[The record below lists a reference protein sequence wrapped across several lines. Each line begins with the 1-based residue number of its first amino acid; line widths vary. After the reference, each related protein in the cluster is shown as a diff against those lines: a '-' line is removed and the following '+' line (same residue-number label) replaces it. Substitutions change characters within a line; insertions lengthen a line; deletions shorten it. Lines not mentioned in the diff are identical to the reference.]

1 MIAERQSSGWNE
13 GVFLRAVKQ
22 VVSSCRSW
30 KWDNKKYH
38 YTCQTWTRG
47 YTGRQAQSITAPS
60 KARQRGRKSKVTPR
74 NAHVCSHL
82 PLSRSPS
89 LFITPYLRS
98 RSHSVFLWNRP
109 SVMSTEISRHSAGAS
124 AGLTFL
130 LPVIYIREGAHGGF
144 SMPAKEGAA
153 TALLASTQGLDAVRD
168 SNNGGTDHQAQRCLH
183 SEKEAAWLLLD
194 STTRKMSS

>member
-1 MIAERQSSGWNE
+1 MPNLNERLHRPPSSVHHRAEQGEAARE
-13 GVFLRAVKQ
+13 KVK
-22 VVSSCRSW
+22 SDSTKCS
-30 KWDNKKYH
+30 Y
-38 YTCQTWTRG
+38 
-47 YTGRQAQSITAPS
+47 
-60 KARQRGRKSKVTPR
+60 
-74 NAHVCSHL
+74 VCSHL

-89 LFITPYLRS
+89 LFITPFLRS

-183 SEKEAAWLLLD
+183 SEKEPA
-194 STTRKMSS
+194 

>member
-13 GVFLRAVKQ
+13 SFFLRAVKQ

-47 YTGRQAQSITAPS
+47 YTGRQAQSITAQS

-82 PLSRSPS
+82 PLSRSLS
-89 LFITPYLRS
+89 LFITLFLRS

-144 SMPAKEGAA
+144 TMPA

-183 SEKEAAWLLLD
+183 SEKETAWLLPD
-194 STTRKMSS
+194 STPRKMSS

>member
-1 MIAERQSSGWNE
+1 M
-13 GVFLRAVKQ
+13 
-22 VVSSCRSW
+22 
-30 KWDNKKYH
+30 
-38 YTCQTWTRG
+38 RG
-47 YTGRQAQSITAPS
+47 YTGRQAQSITTQR

-82 PLSRSPS
+82 PLSRSLS
-89 LFITPYLRS
+89 LFITPFLRS

-183 SEKEAAWLLLD
+183 SEKEPA
-194 STTRKMSS
+194 